1 MDLTRRQALTKL
13 ATGTAA
19 TVATAGLTT
28 IALPG
33 SAHAE
38 EVREAPKKAV
48 SLLYDA
54 TRCIGCKSC
63 VAACNEANNLE
74 PDTSLSGGLHQA
86 PADLNAFTK
95 NIIKLYRPADG
106 SRWSYVKQQCMHCVD
121 PTCVAGCSFFALTK
135 NKENGIV
142 SWNSAKCMG
151 CRYCEI
157 SCPYHVPKFQWQG
170 FNPKIVKCEF
180 CQERLAA
187 GKQPACTS
195 VCPVQAVVFGT
206 REENLTEAKKRIAEN
221 PGTYYENRVYGEH
234 DGGGTQN
241 LYLTHVPFEKLG
253 LPNLGNES
261 IPSKYMKWQ
270 RKLYSYLVVP
280 SVLYVTMVSVIRGSW
295 QEHRHHME
303 EDQKKTG
310 LRPQL

>member
-1 MDLTRRQALTKL
+1 MQLTRRDALKKV
-13 ATGTAA
+13 ATGSAA
-19 TVATAGLTT
+19 AVATAGLTT

-33 SAHAE
+33 SAKAE
-38 EVREAPKKAV
+38 EVKAAPKRAV
-48 SLLYDA
+48 SLLYDT

-63 VAACNEANNLE
+63 VAACAEANHLT

-95 NIIKLYRPADG
+95 NIIKLYKPADG

-135 NKENGIV
+135 NPENGIV
-142 SWNSAKCMG
+142 SWNGDKCVG

-157 SCPYHVPKFQWQG
+157 SCPYHVPKFQWSG

-180 CQERLAA
+180 CQDRLAA

-206 REENLTEAKKRIAEN
+206 REELLTEAKRRIADN
-221 PGTYYENRVYGEH
+221 PNKYYENRIYGES
-234 DGGGTQN
+234 DGGGTQA

-253 LPNLGNES
+253 LPNMGTES
-261 IPSKYMKWQ
+261 VASKYMKWQ

-280 SVLYVTMVSVIRGSW
+280 TVLYATMVGVIRGSW
-295 QEHRHHME
+295 SEHKHHMDE
-303 EDQKKTG
+303 EQKKTG

>member
-13 ATGTAA
+13 ASGSAA
-19 TVATAGLTT
+19 AAAAGLTT
-28 IALPG
+28 ISLPG
-33 SAHAE
+33 VAKAD
-38 EVREAPKKAV
+38 EVREAPRKAV
-48 SLLYDA
+48 SLLYDT

-63 VAACNEANNLE
+63 VAACTEANNLQ
-74 PDTSLSGGLHQA
+74 PDTGLSGGLHQA

-135 NKENGIV
+135 NPENGIV
-142 SWNSAKCMG
+142 SWNSKKCMG

-170 FNPKIVKCEF
+170 MNPKIVKCEF
-180 CQERLAA
+180 CQDRLAA

-206 REENLTEAKKRIAEN
+206 REENLAEAKRRIAEN
-221 PGTYYENRVYGEH
+221 PGKYYENRVYGEH

-253 LPNLGNES
+253 LPILGNES

-270 RKLYSYLVVP
+270 RKLYSFLVVP
-280 SVLYVTMVSVIRGSW
+280 TVLYVTMVSVIRGSW
-295 QEHRHHME
+295 KEHKHHME
-303 EDQKKTG
+303 EDQRKTG